1 MASLLR
7 IISISINRVLGKIF
21 AGASA
26 FMMMFIIMAVER
38 SLEENVGIN
47 MSEHA
52 LEKESKHYLDDDHY
66 HHYHHQKAGNDDE
79 GA

>member
-26 FMMMFIIMAVER
+26 FMIMFIIMVVEM
-38 SLEENVGIN
+38 VGERGHEHIRACYG
-47 MSEHA
+47 ERVHA
-52 LEKESKHYLDDDHY
+52 LP
-66 HHYHHQKAGNDDE
+66 
-79 GA
+79 